1 MSPDRAASLRRSAT
15 SRLTL
20 HPTDPPYDPSV
31 SRSVSRYTRLVASF
45 PRYASRYACGSLTR
59 RKEWRETRPTRDA
72 PLRSVPPHD
81 AGRFA
86 TPFVVPQPY
95 PTPSAPLT
103 HTGAGERAPGR
114 YTLHNIRPVG
124 ATLTRPFAGPPAEPG
139 HERRFVLRSSSLPP
153 LPVSFTSFGSRLG
166 ATLRYAPPRS
176 PPSAVGDRPA
186 ARRNE
191 W

>member
-1 MSPDRAASLRRSAT
+1 MITERRTKWVKKGPVWLTFHVLRSYRRSFYSFLVSLTPLLLVTLVIRLT
-15 SRLTL
+15 SR
-20 HPTDPPYDPSV
+20 S
-31 SRSVSRYTRLVASF
+31 SF
-45 PRYASRYACGSLTR
+45 TR
-59 RKEWRETRPTRDA
+59 RGSSFSPFSRHGRTPALSTLRPA
-72 PLRSVPPHD
+72 PFPSC
-81 AGRFA
+81 
-86 TPFVVPQPY
+86 Y

-191 W
+191 